1 MRIKCFEMRQLY
13 ANKMFQ
19 HETIICKQY
28 VSKRDN
34 YVRIKCFKMRHYMQ
48 LKCFET
54 RQLYANKMFQ
64 NETIKIRIKC
74 FKTRQ
79 LYANYNVSKRDN

>member
-1 MRIKCFEMRQLY
+1 MRIKCFKTRQLY
-13 ANKMFQ
+13 ANSN
-19 HETIICKQY
+19 

-48 LKCFET
+48 IKCFKM

-64 NETIKIRIKC
+64 NETII
-74 FKTRQ
+74 
-79 LYANYNVSKRDN
+79 